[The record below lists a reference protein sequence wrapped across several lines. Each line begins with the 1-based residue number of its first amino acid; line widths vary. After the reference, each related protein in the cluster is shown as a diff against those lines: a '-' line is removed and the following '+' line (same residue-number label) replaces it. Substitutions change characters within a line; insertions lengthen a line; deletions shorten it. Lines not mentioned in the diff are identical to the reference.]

1 MKIGVTVKNGTSML
15 KQWKT
20 CLKTNKPNAKW
31 QIIASNDKLYARL
44 KTLKVIISL
53 IEDYFV
59 EHGIELPSYYYEMK
73 EGKTE
78 GFETNQDVVVK

>member
-1 MKIGVTVKNGTSML
+1 ML
-15 KQWKT
+15 KQRKK

-53 IEDYFV
+53 IEDYLL
-59 EHGIELPSYYYEMK
+59 EHNIELPSYYHEIK
-73 EGKTE
+73 AGKTE
-78 GFETNQDVVVK
+78 GFAANEDVVVK

>member
-1 MKIGVTVKNGTSML
+1 ML
-15 KQWKT
+15 KQWKK

-53 IEDYFV
+53 IEDYLL
-59 EHGIELPSYYYEMK
+59 EHNIELPAYYYEMK

-78 GFETNQDVVVK
+78 DLETMQDGAVK

>member
-1 MKIGVTVKNGTSML
+1 MEDMFE
-15 KQWKT
+15 KT
-20 CLKTNKPNAKW
+20 KPNAKW

-53 IEDYFV
+53 IEIIL

>member
-1 MKIGVTVKNGTSML
+1 ML
-15 KQWKT
+15 KRRKK

-31 QIIASNDKLYARL
+31 HIIESNDKLYARV

-73 EGKTE
+73 EGKQE
-78 GFETNQDVVVK
+78 ALKRIKM

>member
-1 MKIGVTVKNGTSML
+1 M
-15 KQWKT
+15 
-20 CLKTNKPNAKW
+20 
-31 QIIASNDKLYARL
+31 YARL

-78 GFETNQDVVVK
+78 GFEANQDVVVK